1 MARFITLARWSLIHK
16 RKILKTVRQIR
27 ALQACT
33 RKSGSAAGLTCRWGW
48 LRSARRDPRAQ
59 VGPPHGPAWARP
71 QSPVCTCCAGT
82 AAPEAPLFRLRATFV
97 RRLDII
103 AWSTRRCS

>member
-1 MARFITLARWSLIHK
+1 MARFITLARWSLIDKETHK
-16 RKILKTVRQIR
+16 IFAPSAKLGPYRPVLIVT
-27 ALQACT
+27 
-33 RKSGSAAGLTCRWGW
+33 AAGLTCRWGW
-48 LRSARRDPRAQ
+48 PRSARRDPRAQ